1 MRTPWDGH
9 GFFART
15 TADGIVKII
24 WGMPGTDRP
33 TRLCERSQLGAA
45 LLLALLTCGCA
56 SQSSGSTSDPTGS
69 QHGFSGGGSITDLF
83 TGSSAKGAQTAAT
96 GQGEVTCPPV
106 EVRQGAS
113 TLTVSPPG
121 DNSAMSIRYQGEF
134 VRMARNC
141 TVADGIMT
149 MRIGVEGRV
158 IVGPT
163 GGAGEVVVPLRIA
176 VVQEAPGGTKPV
188 TTKFI
193 RIPVTLE
200 AADSR
205 KPFTHVEEGLS
216 FPIPSPVSQLDDYVA
231 YIGFDPLSAQ
241 PAEKPKP
248 APRPRARPKPAASAN

>member
-1 MRTPWDGH
+1 M
-9 GFFART
+9 
-15 TADGIVKII
+15 KIL

-33 TRLCERSQLGAA
+33 TDLYDRPLFGAA
-45 LLLALLTCGCA
+45 LLLAFLTCGCA
-56 SQSSGSTSDPTGS
+56 SQISDSASAPTGA
-69 QHGFSGGGSITDLF
+69 QHGYSGTGSFTDLF
-83 TGSSAKGAQTAAT
+83 SGSSAKGAQTAAT
-96 GQGEVTCPPV
+96 GHGDVTCPPV

-121 DNSAMSIRYQGEF
+121 DSSAMSIRYQGEF

-141 TVADGIMT
+141 TAADGIMA

-163 GGAGEVVVPLRIA
+163 GGSGEVVVPLRIA
-176 VVQEAPGGTKPV
+176 VVQETPGGTKPV

-200 AADSR
+200 AGDSR
-205 KPFTHVEEGLS
+205 KVFAHVEEGLS
-216 FPIPSPVSQLDDYVA
+216 FPVPSPTSQLDDYVA

-248 APRPRARPKPAASAN
+248 APRPRAKPKPAASAN